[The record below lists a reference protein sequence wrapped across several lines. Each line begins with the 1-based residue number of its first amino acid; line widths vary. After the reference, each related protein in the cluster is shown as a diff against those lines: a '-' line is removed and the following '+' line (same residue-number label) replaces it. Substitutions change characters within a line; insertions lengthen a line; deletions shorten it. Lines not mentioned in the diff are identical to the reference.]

1 MKRTSYMADLEYKY
15 VLALRYH
22 NYPLGDKSMFFSLLK
37 EYIEVFYDKF
47 DVIGDVERY
56 LHLLG

>member
-1 MKRTSYMADLEYKY
+1 MADLEYKY